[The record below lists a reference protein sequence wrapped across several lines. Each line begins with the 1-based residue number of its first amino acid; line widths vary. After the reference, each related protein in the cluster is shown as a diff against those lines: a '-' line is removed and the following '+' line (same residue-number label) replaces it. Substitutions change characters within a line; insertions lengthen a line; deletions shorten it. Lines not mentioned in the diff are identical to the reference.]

1 MHSNRTLLVS
11 LIGIGLA
18 LAAFSALP
26 LSARGAD
33 SSNAIGVETVSATVP
48 MATEVHTDVTTGG
61 CDNSPGP
68 YITLTGEI
76 SLGGLGVTLIFRNNF
91 KGTHEHTESTTA
103 SIVVLPAGETIQFAK
118 QPPLGGVGGNPFIWI
133 QFTDENGNPTS
144 GEIFLGRCV
153 QGFTSADASFFI
165 DALATATIESGS
177 CSNNP
182 GPFITLSGEISLS
195 GINADLIFRNN
206 DNPVGGPHQHTES
219 TVVSVVILPAG
230 ETIQFAKQPP
240 LGGVGGNPHI
250 WLVFT
255 DENGNFLSDEI
266 YLGRCVQDF

>member
-1 MHSNRTLLVS
+1 MHRKNATIVS
-11 LIGIGLA
+11 LLAIGLA
-18 LAAFSALP
+18 LAALGALAP
-26 LSARGAD
+26 TTRGG
-33 SSNAIGVETVSATVP
+33 SSNDAIGPGTVSATVP
-48 MATEVHTDVTTGG
+48 MATDVHADVTSGG

-68 YITLTGEI
+68 WITLTGEI
-76 SLGGLGVTLIFRNNF
+76 SFGGIGVTLIFRNNF
-91 KGTHEHTESTTA
+91 KGTHEHTEQTTA
-103 SIVVLPAGETIQFAK
+103 SVVVLPAGETIQFAK

-133 QFTDENGNPTS
+133 QFTDEDGNAIS

-153 QGFTSADASFFI
+153 QGFTSVDASFFI
-165 DALATATIESGS
+165 DALASATIEGGS
-177 CSNNP
+177 CSNSP
-182 GPFITLSGEISLS
+182 GPYITLSGEISLS

-206 DNPVGGPHQHTES
+206 DNPVGGPHQHTEQ
-219 TVVSVVILPAG
+219 TVVSVVILPEG

-255 DENGNFLSDEI
+255 DEDGNYLSDEI

>member
-118 QPPLGGVGGNPFIWI
+118 QPPLGGVGGNPLIWLH
-133 QFTDENGNPTS
+133 FTDENGNLTS
-144 GEIFLGRCV
+144 G
-153 QGFTSADASFFI
+153 
-165 DALATATIESGS
+165 
-177 CSNNP
+177 
-182 GPFITLSGEISLS
+182 
-195 GINADLIFRNN
+195 
-206 DNPVGGPHQHTES
+206 
-219 TVVSVVILPAG
+219 
-230 ETIQFAKQPP
+230 
-240 LGGVGGNPHI
+240 
-250 WLVFT
+250 
-255 DENGNFLSDEI
+255 EI
-266 YLGRCVQDF
+266 YLGRCVQGFRAAKGSPPTSSPVPLSFAPGSCRHS